1 MLSGKGKEK
10 EPAGASVVS
19 LTTRWADVG
28 PQDDLPSGQTQTCHG
43 DGVTIA
49 SIGLPH
55 DKAADKLSL
64 QEEDVGLAFN
74 MGTWNSSQA
83 DKISVPVG
91 IPYEGGADDCQIIGG
106 VIWLRRTS
114 YTLDEYSRLGMPL
127 NFICLFTPLLT
138 SSNTW

>member
-1 MLSGKGKEK
+1 MAPEEFPPVIIRNCENQCTGVLAPTPEMLSGKGKEK

-19 LTTRWADVG
+19 LTTLWADVG
-28 PQDDLPSGQTQTCHG
+28 PQDGLPSGQTQTCHG

-49 SIGLPH
+49 SIGLPY

-74 MGTWNSSQA
+74 MGTWNGSQA

-91 IPYEGGADDCQIIGG
+91 IPYEGGADDCQIIG
-106 VIWLRRTS
+106 
-114 YTLDEYSRLGMPL
+114 
-127 NFICLFTPLLT
+127 N
-138 SSNTW
+138 